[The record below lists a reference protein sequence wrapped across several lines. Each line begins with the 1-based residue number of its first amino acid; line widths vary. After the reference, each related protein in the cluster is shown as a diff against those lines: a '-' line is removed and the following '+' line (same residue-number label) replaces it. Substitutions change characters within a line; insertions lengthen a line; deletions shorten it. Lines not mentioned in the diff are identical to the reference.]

1 MTKIAALM
9 VQGTGSDVGKSLVVA
24 GLCRLFADR
33 GLAVRPFKPQN
44 MSNNAAVTVDGGEIG
59 RAQALQ
65 AKACRTAP
73 LADMNPVLLKPQG
86 ERTAQVVVQGQ
97 ARGATSAT
105 GYRDL
110 KAGLMPHVLDSF
122 ARLEAAAE
130 LVIAEG
136 AGSPA
141 EANLRDNDIANMG
154 FAEAA
159 DLPVILVADIERGG
173 VLASLVGTHA
183 LLSPSER
190 TRVKGY
196 VINKFRG
203 DPALFAPAIDIIETH
218 TGWPCLGVLPWFAE
232 ATKLPAEDG
241 MALPSR
247 TAARSTVAHVHHDAH
262 SHDNDDAKREKTM
275 RIVAPRWP
283 RVGNFDD
290 LDPLAAEPNV
300 RLTIV
305 APGEP
310 LPPADMIILPG
321 SKATR
326 ADLQT
331 LYESGWDADIAA
343 HLERGG
349 KVFGICGGYQM
360 LGRVVR
366 DPMGLEGP
374 AGDTPGLGLL
384 DIDTEMTATKALRHV
399 SGSHVASGQPIGGFE
414 MHMGVSEGPG
424 RDKPFA
430 IIGNQAEGARSDDGR
445 IAGTY
450 LHGLFG
456 ADAFRRAFLAD
467 LGVASR
473 LDNYEASIDA
483 TLDKLARHIADHVDV
498 ERLLEIAG
506 ARVNAS

>member
-1 MTKIAALM
+1 MTKAAAIML
-9 VQGTGSDVGKSLVVA
+9 QGTGSDVGKSLVAA
-24 GLCRLFADR
+24 GLCRLFADQ

-44 MSNNAAVTVDGGEIG
+44 MSNNAAVTLDGGEIG

-65 AKACRTAP
+65 AKACRTPP

-97 ARGATSAT
+97 AQGATSAM

-110 KAGLMPHVLDSF
+110 KASLMPRVLESF
-122 ARLEAAAE
+122 ARLEADAE
-130 LVIAEG
+130 LIVAEG

-183 LLSPSER
+183 LLSESER
-190 TRVKGY
+190 ARVKGY
-196 VINKFRG
+196 IINKFRG
-203 DPALFAPAIDIIETH
+203 DAALFAPAIDIIESH
-218 TGWPCLGVLPWFAE
+218 TGWPCLGVLPWFAD
-232 ATKLPAEDG
+232 ANKLPAEDG
-241 MALPSR
+241 MALPNR
-247 TAARSTVAHVHHDAH
+247 TAARSTHT
-262 SHDNDDAKREKTM
+262 HDNDDAKREKIV
-275 RIVAPRWP
+275 RIVAPCWP

-305 APGEP
+305 MPGEP
-310 LPPADMIILPG
+310 LPPADMILLPG

-360 LGRVVR
+360 LGHSVR
-366 DPMGLEGP
+366 DPSGLEGP

-384 DIDTEMTATKALRHV
+384 DIDTEMTARKALRHV
-399 SGSHVASGQPIGGFE
+399 SGSHLASGQPIAGFE
-414 MHMGVSEGPG
+414 MHMGVSDGPG

-430 IIGNQAEGARSDDGR
+430 MIGNIAEGARSEDDR

-456 ADAFRRAFLAD
+456 ADAFRRAFLAE

-473 LDNYEASIDA
+473 LDNYDA
-483 TLDKLARHIADHVDV
+483 LIETTLDKLAAHIADHVDV

-506 ARVNAS
+506 ARVNAN

>member
-1 MTKIAALM
+1 M

-44 MSNNAAVTVDGGEIG
+44 MSNNAAVTADGGEIG

-65 AKACRTAP
+65 AKACRTPP

-86 ERTAQVVVQGQ
+86 ERTAQVVVRGQ
-97 ARGATSAT
+97 AQGTTSAT

-110 KAGLMPHVLDSF
+110 KAGLMPAVLESF
-122 ARLEAAAE
+122 ARIEAGAE
-130 LVIAEG
+130 LIVAEG

-154 FAEAA
+154 FAEAG

-183 LLSPSER
+183 LLSESER
-190 TRVKGY
+190 ARVKGY

-203 DPALFAPAIDIIETH
+203 DPALFAPAIDIIESH
-218 TGWPCLGVLPWFAE
+218 TGWPCLGVLPWFAD
-232 ATKLPAEDG
+232 ANKLPAEDG

-247 TAARSTVAHVHHDAH
+247 TAARSTHN
-262 SHDNDDAKREKTM
+262 HDNDDHTHEKTV
-275 RIVAPRWP
+275 RIVAPCWP

-300 RLTIV
+300 RLTVV
-305 APGEP
+305 APGES
-310 LPPADMIILPG
+310 LPPADMILLPG

-331 LYESGWDADIAA
+331 LYDSGWDADIAA

-360 LGRVVR
+360 LGRSVR
-366 DPMGLEGP
+366 DPLGIEGP
-374 AGDTPGLGLL
+374 AGETPGLGLL
-384 DIDTEMTATKALRHV
+384 DIDTEMTAAKTLRHV
-399 SGSHVASGQPIGGFE
+399 SGSHVASGQPVGGFE
-414 MHMGVSEGPG
+414 MHMGVSDGPA
-424 RDKPFA
+424 RERPFA
-430 IIGNQAEGARSDDGR
+430 IIGNLAEGARSEDGR

-456 ADAFRRAFLAD
+456 ADAFRRAFLAE

-473 LDNYEASIDA
+473 LDNYDALIDA
-483 TLDKLARHIADHVDV
+483 TLDKLAQHIADHVDV

-506 ARVNAS
+506 ARVSAT

>member
-1 MTKIAALM
+1 MTKVAALM

-65 AKACRTAP
+65 AKACRTP
-73 LADMNPVLLKPQG
+73 PRADMNPVLLKPQG
-86 ERTAQVVVQGQ
+86 ERTAQVVVRGQTQGT
-97 ARGATSAT
+97 TSAT

-110 KAGLMPHVLDSF
+110 KPGLMPHVLDSF
-122 ARLEAAAE
+122 ARIEADAE
-130 LVIAEG
+130 LIIAEG

-183 LLSPSER
+183 LLSQGER
-190 TRVKGY
+190 ARVKGY

-218 TGWPCLGVLPWFAE
+218 TGWPCLGVLPWFQDA
-232 ATKLPAEDG
+232 AKLPAEDG

-247 TAARSTVAHVHHDAH
+247 TEARSTHA
-262 SHDNDDAKREKTM
+262 HDNDDAKREKTV

-305 APGEP
+305 APGEA
-310 LPPADMIILPG
+310 LPQADMILLPG

-349 KVFGICGGYQM
+349 RVFGICGGYQM
-360 LGRVVR
+360 LGRIVR
-366 DPMGLEGP
+366 DPLGIEGP
-374 AGDTPGLGLL
+374 AGETAGLGLL
-384 DIDTEMTATKALRHV
+384 DIDTEMTATKMLRHV

-414 MHMGVSEGPG
+414 MHMGVSDGPG
-424 RDKPFA
+424 RDMPFA

-456 ADAFRRAFLAD
+456 ADAFRRAFLAE
-467 LGVASR
+467 LGVASK
-473 LDNYEASIDA
+473 LDNYEVSIDT
-483 TLDKLARHIADHVDV
+483 TLDKLAGHIADHVDV

-506 ARVNAS
+506 ARVNVS

>member
-86 ERTAQVVVQGQ
+86 ERTAQIIVQGQ
-97 ARGATSAT
+97 AQGATSAT

-110 KAGLMPHVLDSF
+110 KAGLMPPVLASF
-122 ARLEAAAE
+122 ARIEAAAE

-183 LLSPSER
+183 LLSDSER
-190 TRVKGY
+190 ARVKGY

-232 ATKLPAEDG
+232 AAKLPAEDG

-247 TAARSTVAHVHHDAH
+247 TESRSTHT
-262 SHDNDDAKREKTM
+262 HDNDDAKREKTV

-300 RLTIV
+300 HLTV
-305 APGEP
+305 VMPGEP
-310 LPPADMIILPG
+310 LPQADVILLPG

-331 LYESGWDADIAA
+331 LYDSGWNADIAA

-366 DPMGLEGP
+366 DPLGLEGP
-374 AGDTPGLGLL
+374 AGETPGLGLL
-384 DIDTEMTATKALRHV
+384 DIDTEMTAAKTLRYV
-399 SGSHVASGQPIGGFE
+399 SGSHVASGQPISGFE
-414 MHMGVSEGPG
+414 MHMGVSDGPA
-424 RDKPFA
+424 RERPFA
-430 IIGNQAEGARSDDGR
+430 IIGNQAEGAHSEDGR

-473 LDNYEASIDA
+473 LDNYEGSIDT
-483 TLDKLARHIADHVDV
+483 TLDKLAAHIADHVDV
-498 ERLLEIAG
+498 ERLLDIAG
-506 ARVNAS
+506 ARVNAT